1 MTERDKKWLGCQAV
15 TPGTTTPL
23 VKTTSMR
30 TKPWRVLAVDL
41 MGPLPTIK
49 TLLVTFDY
57 YRGWIEVDVVPS
69 SISGRI
75 IKCLEEDLTS
85 YGIPET
91 LPKYN
96 GSNLLSHEMEKFL
109 DELGIKHKRTIPL
122 WLKANGGVERQSKSL
137 LKAMR
142 VAHAEGKPWQREL
155 QKYRLAYRS
164 TSHATVAVG
173 PAELLFGR
181 RIRTEQLE
189 FKSTEEEGDRLGT
202 TDQQARDQDA

>member
-1 MTERDKKWLGCQAV
+1 MERDKKWLGCQAV
-15 TPGTTTPL
+15 TPDTTTPL
-23 VKTTSMR
+23 VKTTSMP
-30 TKPWRVLAVDL
+30 TKPWRDLAVDL

-49 TLLVTFDY
+49 SLLVTFDY

-75 IKCLEEDLTS
+75 IKCLEEDLTG

-96 GSNLLSHEMEKFL
+96 RSNLLSHEMEKFL

-122 WLKANGGVERQSKSL
+122 WLRANHCLRRYVRPMPK
-137 LKAMR
+137 
-142 VAHAEGKPWQREL
+142 GKPWQRAREL

-164 TSHATVAVG
+164 TSHTTAGVG

>member
-1 MTERDKKWLGCQAV
+1 MERDKKGLGCQAV

-23 VKTTSMR
+23 VKTTSMP
-30 TKPWRVLAVDL
+30 TKPWRDLAVDL

-49 TLLVTFDY
+49 SLLVTFDY

-91 LPKYN
+91 FPKYN
-96 GSNLLSHEMEKFL
+96 RSNLLSHEMEKFL

-122 WLKANGGVERQSKSL
+122 WLRANGEVERQSKSL

-142 VAHAEGKPWQREL
+142 AAHAEGKPWQREL
-155 QKYRLAYRS
+155 QKHRLAYRS
-164 TSHATVAVG
+164 TSHATAGVG

-181 RIRTEQLE
+181 RI
-189 FKSTEEEGDRLGT
+189 
-202 TDQQARDQDA
+202 